1 MKFRPR
7 PVVSVA
13 ILITLLTG
21 YPFVPEDPAVTLAKR
36 LKHVDRTL
44 DSYVTSGKI
53 AGAVAL
59 VLMDGDPIYERAVG
73 WRDREDKVP
82 MDQQT
87 IFRIASMTKAIVS
100 AAVLILAEERKL
112 SLREEVSKYIPA
124 YATTHVAERAP
135 NSTEVSIVPARTPIT
150 IHHLLTHTAGISY
163 GTQPEIAELYRA
175 ADLGVALGSPWNI
188 SGKNETV
195 CETMEKL
202 AKLPFVSHPG
212 EGWVYGY
219 ATDILGCVIEKI
231 TNKPLDEFI
240 RKRITEPLGM
250 HDTHFFLPLKDR
262 GRLAVV
268 YGSKKVM
275 KNGKETKDYLAERQ
289 FADGPYVYGPRKNFS
304 GGAGLVSTARDYGR
318 FLEMVRNGGIF
329 EGKRILKP
337 ETVKLMTTSQ
347 AGGGATSVRGMGF
360 SYGFET
366 TDRAGANGPE
376 AAGSFG
382 WIGAYG
388 TFYRVDPQQGL
399 TIILMT
405 QMLPNQTDIR
415 DKFWHEIYKALAG
428 RRSFR

>member
-1 MKFRPR
+1 MKFKPR
-7 PVVSVA
+7 PLVTLA
-13 ILITLLTG
+13 ILVTLLAG
-21 YPFVPEDPAVTLAKR
+21 YTFVPEDPAVTLAKK
-36 LKHVDRTL
+36 LKHVDRAL
-44 DSYVTSGKI
+44 ESYVSSGKI

-73 WRDREDKVP
+73 WRDREAKVP
-82 MDQQT
+82 MDQHT
-87 IFRIASMTKAIVS
+87 IFRIASMTKAIAS
-100 AAVLILAEERKL
+100 AAILILAEERKL
-112 SLREEVSKYIPA
+112 SVRDEVSKYIPA

-135 NSTEVSIVPARTPIT
+135 NSTEVAIVQAKTPIT

-188 SGKNETV
+188 SGKNEPV

-219 ATDILGCVIEKI
+219 ATDILGCVVEKVSGM
-231 TNKPLDEFI
+231 PLDEFL
-240 RKRITEPLGM
+240 RRRITEPLGM

-268 YGSKKVM
+268 YGSKKVI

-304 GGAGLVSTARDYGR
+304 GGAGMVSTARDYSH
-318 FLEMVRNGGIF
+318 FLEMIRNGGIF

-337 ETVKLMTTSQ
+337 ETVKLMTTAQ
-347 AGGGATSVRGMGF
+347 TGGGATSVRGMGF
-360 SYGFET
+360 GYGFET

-415 DKFWHEIYKALAG
+415 ERFWHEIYKALAG

>member
-1 MKFRPR
+1 MKFKPR
-7 PVVSVA
+7 PAVTVA
-13 ILITLLTG
+13 ILVTLLAG
-21 YPFVPEDPAVTLAKR
+21 YTFVPEDPAVTLAKK
-36 LKHVDRTL
+36 LKHVDRL
-44 DSYVTSGKI
+44 LEGYASSGKI

-59 VLMDGDPIYERAVG
+59 VLMDGDPVYDRAVG
-73 WRDREDKVP
+73 WRDREAKVP

-112 SLREEVSKYIPA
+112 SVHEEVSKYIPA
-124 YATTHVAERAP
+124 YATTHVAERLP
-135 NSTEVSIVPARTPIT
+135 NSTEVKILPAKTPIT

-175 ADLGVALGSPWNI
+175 VDLGLALGSPWNI
-188 SGKNETV
+188 SAKDETI

-212 EGWVYGY
+212 EGWTYGY
-219 ATDILGCVIEKI
+219 ATDILGCIIEKI
-231 TNKPLDEFI
+231 AEKPLDEFI
-240 RKRITEPLGM
+240 RERITEPLGM
-250 HDTHFFLPLKDR
+250 VNTHFFLPLKDR
-262 GRLAVV
+262 ERLAVV
-268 YGSKKVM
+268 YASRMVM
-275 KNGKETKDYLAERQ
+275 KNGKETKEYKAERS
-289 FADGPYVYGPRKNFS
+289 FADGPYIFGPRKNFS
-304 GGAGLVSTARDYGR
+304 GGAGMVSTARDYSR
-318 FLEMVRNGGIF
+318 FLEMIRNGGIF
-329 EGKRILKP
+329 EGKRIMKP
-337 ETVKLMTTSQ
+337 ETVKLMTTAQ
-347 AGGGATSVRGMGF
+347 TGGGPASVRGMGF

-366 TDRAGANGPE
+366 TERAGANGPE
-376 AAGSFG
+376 AVGSYG

-415 DKFWHEIYKALAG
+415 DRFWQEIYKALAG